1 MLCSRYILGMPIQW
15 RLREVL
21 DERNMTPLELARAL
35 GVKHPTIYRMAK
47 RRTVT
52 RISGPM
58 LDRLCKV
65 LHCQPGDLM
74 RSK

>member
-1 MLCSRYILGMPIQW
+1 MLCSRYIPGVAIKW

-21 DERNMTPLELARAL
+21 SERDMTPLELARAL
-35 GVKHPTIYRMAK
+35 GVKHPTIYRMVK

-58 LDRLCKV
+58 LERLCKA
-65 LHCQPGDLM
+65 LDCEPGELM
-74 RSK
+74 VR